1 MNALS
6 TLDLINQWGIILMNP
21 QKKSDA
27 ELLKKLFELPHLVK
41 VDQIESQVAD
51 LIKLNNPTKSFS
63 KEELL
68 MKVVEFFEMN
78 EKHSYG
84 QWVFYPW
91 KNTLV
96 HVLPER
102 EFIQV
107 RTVRNQYK
115 ITPSEQEKLSTK
127 KIGIVGLSVGQSVAM
142 ALALERGCGELRLA
156 DFDTLELSN
165 MNRIRCSLTELG
177 LKKSTIAAR
186 EILEIDPYLKV
197 TVYEEG
203 INEGN
208 IVDFFTKGG
217 ELDLLVDECDS
228 LDIKV
233 LLREV
238 AKKYRIPVIM
248 DTSDRGMLD
257 IERFDLE
264 PERPV
269 FHGFLGDIDYK
280 DLKDLNIK
288 EKVTYGLKITGLETL
303 SPRMKASLLEINQ
316 TISSWP
322 QLASAVFLGGALGAH
337 SARNILLD
345 QMTESGRFF
354 IDLDELVQV
363 HSGSENLKF
372 KVNEEDLNFSVQ
384 KEFELK
390 SSLSSNYKLT
400 EDELIKIVKVANTAP
415 SGGNCQPWSWVFD
428 EKGVLHLYH
437 DKKRSESL
445 LDFKG
450 TGSLMSFGSALEN
463 IRLTCAQMGIETE
476 MITEIVD
483 FEEEKIASIIFKNKQ
498 KQSINVPF
506 AYLTPYIERRLT
518 DRQNQKRQI
527 IDREIFKELVAIAE
541 ESGLNLHVFDQED
554 QIGKLA
560 KINGV
565 MDWVRMINEEGYR
578 DFVKEI
584 RWNSSE
590 AEMSKDGMDLS
601 TFDLSVAD
609 KAILKMINNPKAMKF
624 VREHHLGRGFTQI
637 SDKTFQAASAI
648 CLLSAKDFSPDT
660 YLKAGRAL
668 QRIWTHA
675 NMKKISFQPVTA
687 PLFLYQQYIKGD
699 KKRFSAFESNL
710 IKNSLREFREFVQ
723 HKNGEVEIFLF
734 RLNITEG
741 DVVRSLRR
749 DVVDTLKIV

>member
-1 MNALS
+1 MNAIS
-6 TLDLINQWGIILMNP
+6 TLDLINQWGIVMMNP

-27 ELLKKLFELPHLVK
+27 ELLKKLFEMPHLIK
-41 VDQIESQVAD
+41 VDQIESQVSD
-51 LIKLNNPTKSFS
+51 LIKSNNPTKSFS

-68 MKVVEFFEMN
+68 VKVSEFFEIN
-78 EKHSYG
+78 EKNSFG
-84 QWVFYPW
+84 RWVYYPW

-96 HVLPER
+96 HILPKK

-115 ITPSEQEKLSTK
+115 ITPSEQEILSTK
-127 KIGIVGLSVGQSVAM
+127 KIGIVGLSVGQSIAL

-197 TVYEEG
+197 TVFEEG
-203 INEGN
+203 INEEN

-217 ELDLLVDECDS
+217 ELDLCVDECDS
-228 LDIKV
+228 LDVKV

-264 PERPV
+264 PDREV

-280 DLKDLNIK
+280 NLKNLNIK

-345 QMTESGRFF
+345 QMTDSGRFF

-363 HSGSENLKF
+363 CPESGNAKLKVDEENL
-372 KVNEEDLNFSVQ
+372 NYSIQ
-384 KEFELK
+384 REFELK
-390 SSLSSNYKLT
+390 STLSSDYKLT
-400 EDELIKIVKVANTAP
+400 HEELFRIVKMANTAP

-428 EKGVLHLYH
+428 KSGVLHLYH
-437 DKKRSESL
+437 DKKRSKSL

-450 TGSLMSFGSALEN
+450 TGSLISFGSALEN
-463 IRLTCAQMGIETE
+463 IRLTCSQMGIEIETV
-476 MITEIVD
+476 IEIVD
-483 FEEEKIASIIFKNKQ
+483 FEEDKIASIIFKKKQ
-498 KQSINVPF
+498 NQSINASF
-506 AYLTPYIERRLT
+506 SYLTPYLENRLT
-518 DRQNQKRQI
+518 DRQNQKR
-527 IDREIFKELVAIAE
+527 REIDSAIINDLVTIAE
-541 ESGLNLHVFDQED
+541 ESGLNLQVFDKEE
-554 QIGKLA
+554 QIEKLA
-560 KINGV
+560 RINGV

-584 RWNSSE
+584 RWNSTE
-590 AEMSKDGMDLS
+590 AEITKDGMDLS

-624 VREHHLGRGFTQI
+624 VREHHLGKGFTQI

-648 CLLSAKDFSPDT
+648 CLLSAKDCSPEA
-660 YLKAGRAL
+660 YLNAGRTL

-675 NMKKISFQPVTA
+675 NMKQVSFQPVTA
-687 PLFLYQQYIKGD
+687 SLFLYQQFLKGD
-699 KKRFSAFESNL
+699 KKLFSSFESNL
-710 IKNSLREFREFVQ
+710 IKNSHREFRELVG
-723 HKNGEVEIFLF
+723 HNSGEVDLFLF
-734 RLNITEG
+734 RLNITDG
-741 DVVRSLRR
+741 KVVRSLRR
-749 DVVDTLKIV
+749 DVVDTIKII